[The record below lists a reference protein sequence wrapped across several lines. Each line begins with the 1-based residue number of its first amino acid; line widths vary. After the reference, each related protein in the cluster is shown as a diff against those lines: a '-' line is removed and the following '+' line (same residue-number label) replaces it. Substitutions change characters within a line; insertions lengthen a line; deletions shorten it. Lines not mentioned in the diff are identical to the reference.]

1 LKLVNKFILSLIF
14 KGVIFVGQKTHPTG
28 FRLGITKKHNSSWFS
43 KFKNYSDLLQEDYKI
58 RSEFLNF
65 LNFKKVKNSNISKI
79 VIIKNFKFNTIF
91 LEVHAA
97 FPGIIVGKSGQIF
110 LDNFNKFFEK
120 FLKTGKKIK
129 LSFIQIADPY
139 MESVLIADFIA
150 QQLEKRVQF
159 KRAVKKAISFA
170 RSKGRAEGIK
180 VQVSGR
186 LNGAEIAR
194 SEWLREGR
202 VPLQTLR
209 ADIDYSSK
217 TAQTIYGII
226 GIKIWLFKG
235 ELY

>member
-1 LKLVNKFILSLIF
+1 M
-14 KGVIFVGQKTHPTG
+14 GQKTHPTG

-43 KFKNYSDLLQEDYKI
+43 NFKNYSYLLEEDYKI
-58 RSEFLNF
+58 RSQFLNF
-65 LNFKKVKNSNISKI
+65 LKLKQIKNASISKL
-79 VIIKNFKFNTIF
+79 VINKYFKLDTII
-91 LEVHAA
+91 LEIHTA
-97 FPGIIVGKSGQIF
+97 FPAIIVGKSGQIF

-129 LSFIQIADPY
+129 LNFVKIKDPY

-150 QQLEKRVQF
+150 EQLEKRVQF

-170 RSKGRAEGIK
+170 RSKGGAEGIK

>member
-1 LKLVNKFILSLIF
+1 M
-14 KGVIFVGQKTHPTG
+14 GQKTHPTG

-43 KFKNYSDLLQEDYKI
+43 NFKNYSYLLEEDYKI
-58 RSEFLNF
+58 RSQFLNF
-65 LNFKKVKNSNISKI
+65 LKLKQIKNASISKL
-79 VIIKNFKFNTIF
+79 VINKYFKLDTII
-91 LEVHAA
+91 LEIHTA
-97 FPGIIVGKSGQIF
+97 FPAIIVGKSGQIF

-129 LSFIQIADPY
+129 LNFVKIKDPY

-150 QQLEKRVQF
+150 EQLEKRVQF
-159 KRAVKKAISFA
+159 KRAVKKAIGFA
-170 RSKGRAEGIK
+170 RSKGGAEGIK

-209 ADIDYSSK
+209 ADIDYASK

-235 ELY
+235 ELF